1 MQKAEPARS
10 RALHTEKLS
19 CDLAVAGGGLAGV
32 CTAINA
38 ARAGIKVVL
47 IQDRPVLG
55 GNASS
60 EVRLWT
66 LGATAHMAAPNR
78 WAREGGVIDEILVEN
93 QFRNKEGNALFFDT
107 VLLEKVVEEPNI
119 TLLLNTAVYEVEKSD
134 PDTISG
140 LKAFCSQNSTNY
152 EITAPL
158 FCDASGDGIVGFLAG
173 AAFRMGAESSEEFGE
188 KFAPSKEYG
197 ELLGHSIYF
206 YTKDLGRP
214 VKYTPPS
221 YALKDIEGSIPRY
234 RGFSPNA
241 DGCRLWWIE
250 YGGRLD
256 TVHDTEKIKWE
267 LWSVVF
273 GVWNYIKN
281 SGKFPEAENL
291 TLEWVGHVP
300 GKRESRRF
308 EGDYILKQQDVI
320 EQRHFEDAVAFGGWA
335 LDLHPADGVYSKL
348 PGCTHWRM
356 RGMYGIPYRTMYSRN
371 INNLFLGGRIMSVT
385 HAAYGS
391 TRVMA
396 TLAHC
401 GQAIGLAAALCI
413 REKLLP
419 REVNE
424 RIGEL
429 QTALMRT
436 GQHIP
441 GFALNDPRDLAKSAT
456 ITASSTLELA
466 SFADDGKSSLL
477 DGARGPM
484 LPLPA
489 GKVPQVTLFANALE
503 DTTAELSLRVSGHRD
518 NHDFN
523 ESLAAKSV
531 AVKAGENIPLVFDF
545 DVTLDEAQYGL
556 FAVSANKALSLRTSE
571 ERQTGVL
578 ALRFAYRQD
587 PSGGKDARGEA
598 LKNNDIGVEAFD
610 IFLPDR
616 RPNGRNFA
624 MTVQPPLRAFQ
635 PENVVNGVQRPTN
648 AANAWLA
655 DLSDAKPT
663 LTLSWPK
670 AQTVSRVELFFDTDY
685 DHPMESVLMGHPED
699 AMPFCVKHF
708 RILSGETV
716 LAEVTD
722 NHQSRQTVTFE
733 AVQTASLRIELVE
746 SWGEVPKGLFEVR
759 AYE

>member
-1 MQKAEPARS
+1 MQKAEPALS

-32 CTAINA
+32 CAAINA
-38 ARAGIKVVL
+38 ARAGLKVVL
-47 IQDRPVLG
+47 VQDRPVLG

-66 LGATAHMAAPNR
+66 LGATAHMHAPNR

-93 QFRNKEGNALFFDT
+93 QFRNPEGNALFFDT

-140 LKAFCSQNSTNY
+140 LRAFCSQNSTQY
-152 EITAPL
+152 EISAPL

-356 RGMYGIPYRTMYSRN
+356 RGMYGIPYRTLYSRN

-424 RIGEL
+424 RTTEL
-429 QTALMRT
+429 QTALLRT

-441 GFALNDPRDLAKSAT
+441 GFALNDRRDLAKSAT
-456 ITASSTLELA
+456 ITASSTYELA
-466 SFADDGKSSLL
+466 ALPYDGKASLL
-477 DGARGPM
+477 DAPRGQL

-489 GKVPQVTLFANALE
+489 GKVPQITLFADVIEA
-503 DTTAELSLRVSGHRD
+503 TTVELSLRVSARAE
-518 NHDFN
+518 NHDLN
-523 ESLAAKSV
+523 EILGTRSV
-531 AVKAGENIPLVFDF
+531 QLEPGENIPLVFDL
-545 DVTLDEAQYGL
+545 DATLDEAKYGL
-556 FAVSANKALSLRTSE
+556 FAVSKNAAVSLRTSDQ
-571 ERQTGVL
+571 RLTGVL
-578 ALRFAYRQD
+578 AMRFSYRQD
-587 PSGGKDARGEA
+587 PNGGKDSRGESSTP
-598 LKNNDIGVEAFD
+598 NDIGVETFD
-610 IFLPDR
+610 IWLPER

-624 MTVQPPLRAFQ
+624 LMAEPALQVFQ
-635 PENVVNGVQRPTN
+635 PENVTNGIQRPTN
-648 AANAWLA
+648 TANAWLA
-655 DLSDAKPT
+655 ALEDEAPT
-663 LTLSWPK
+663 LTVSWPEPK
-670 AQTVSRVELFFDTDY
+670 TVSRVELFFDTDY
-685 DHPMESVLMGHPED
+685 DHPMETVLWGHPEN
-699 AMPFCVKHF
+699 AIPFCVRHF
-708 RILSGETV
+708 RVKDGNSV

-722 NHQSRQTVTFE
+722 NHQSRQTVTFDPI
-733 AVQTASLRIELVE
+733 QTNSLQVELVE
-746 SWGEVPKGLFEVR
+746 SWGETPKALFEVR
-759 AYE
+759 VYE